1 MKKYSIQ
8 DLWIRVI
15 LFFVICVILIFTFQ
29 TFIIPLVRQLFN
41 NGNPF
46 PEALETNLIRAM
58 NGIVGIGLVYVFLQ
72 FDRQKMETVGF
83 SWNKK
88 MALEWILLSIP
99 ITIVGLIPTVF
110 IELSFE
116 ILPTELELVDP
127 IAIIFNFS
135 AAMFAIA
142 LGEEILFRGYIQSIL
157 ETEYSFVV
165 AAIVSAGLF
174 GLLHLLL
181 LARFGRFE
189 DMIAILFS
197 AFFIGLTFSYV
208 FKTTRYNLI
217 LPVAIHGFWDTFYF
231 IFQAETTYETF
242 FHTLMGIVASII
254 GAMVI
259 FILIYLYSTKRLTK
273 IMIE

>member
-15 LFFVICVILIFTFQ
+15 LFFVICVILIFSFQ

-46 PEALETNLIRAM
+46 PETLETNLIRAM
-58 NGIVGIGLVYVFLQ
+58 NGIVGIGLVFVFLQ

-83 SWNKK
+83 SWNNK
-88 MALEWILLSIP
+88 MGLEWILLSIP
-99 ITIVGLIPTVF
+99 ITIAGLIPTVF

-116 ILPTELELVDP
+116 ILPSSLELVDP
-127 IAIIFNFS
+127 IALILNFS

-157 ETEYSFVV
+157 ETEYSFIV
-165 AAIVSAGLF
+165 AAIISAALF

-189 DMIAILFS
+189 DMFAILFS

-231 IFQAETTYETF
+231 IFQAETTYDTF
-242 FHTLMGIVASII
+242 FHTFIGIVASII
-254 GAMVI
+254 GATVI
-259 FILIYLYSTKRLTK
+259 FILVYLYSTKRLAKVT
-273 IMIE
+273 IE

>member
-1 MKKYSIQ
+1 MKKYSTQ
-8 DLWIRVI
+8 DLWVRVI

-41 NGNPF
+41 NGYPF
-46 PEALETNLIRAM
+46 PETLETNLIRAM
-58 NGIVGIGLVYVFLQ
+58 NGIVGIGLVYAFLQ

-83 SWNKK
+83 SWNNK
-88 MALEWILLSIP
+88 MASEWILISVP
-99 ITIVGLIPTVF
+99 ITIIGLIPTVI
-110 IELSFE
+110 IELTFE
-116 ILPTELELVDP
+116 ILPSELALVDP
-127 IAIIFNFS
+127 IAIILNFS

-157 ETEYSFVV
+157 ETEYSFIV

-189 DMIAILFS
+189 DMFAILFS

-231 IFQAETTYETF
+231 IFQAETTYESF
-242 FHTLMGIVASII
+242 FHTFMGIIASMI
-254 GAMVI
+254 GALVI
-259 FILIYLYSTKRLTK
+259 FVLMYLYTTKRLAN
-273 IMIE
+273 IEFE